1 MAQAGE
7 RVLPIVGKLRQY
19 RGRAQIDG
27 HAISSETSVAS
38 NMTTAADR
46 IALVTGANKGIG
58 YEVARQLLAR
68 GFQVVVGARRR
79 DAGQKAATELS
90 QGDGIDK
97 LTPGAKAQFLEIDIA
112 DPASITRAARQLATQ
127 VEHLDVLVNNA
138 GVLEDGKATAL
149 DVDAAVVQRT
159 FETNTRGPLLL
170 TQAVLPLLLRAP
182 GGARIVNVSSGAGA
196 LGEMASWAPAY
207 SISKTALNAVTRQ
220 FAAILR
226 GRRIA
231 VNSACP
237 GWVRTD
243 MGGAAAPR
251 TVQQGADTIVW
262 LATEAPLSLTGRFVR
277 DRQVIAW

>member
-1 MAQAGE
+1 MATTGE
-7 RVLPIVGKLRQY
+7 K
-19 RGRAQIDG
+19 
-27 HAISSETSVAS
+27 
-38 NMTTAADR
+38 

-58 YEVARQLLAR
+58 FEVARQLLGH
-68 GFQVVVGARRR
+68 GFHVVVGARRR
-79 DAGQKAATELS
+79 DAGQEAATGLS
-90 QGDGIDK
+90 QGGGIGK
-97 LTPGAKAQFLEIDIA
+97 TTGAKAQFLEIDIA
-112 DPASITRAARQLATQ
+112 DPASIARAAKELATL

-138 GVLEDGKATAL
+138 GILEDGKATAL
-149 DVDAAVVQRT
+149 DVDVAVVRRT
-159 FETNTRGPLLL
+159 FETNALGPLLV
-170 TQAVLPLLLRAP
+170 TQAMLPFLLRAP

-220 FAAILR
+220 FASALR

-237 GWVRTD
+237 GWVRTS

-251 TVQQGADTIVW
+251 TAEQGADTIVW
-262 LATEAPLSLTGRFVR
+262 LATEAPPSLTGRFVR